1 MLLYVLLR
9 DGSSFN
15 NVTHQ
20 MQLYELSQSSFYV
33 AEAAHLIEL
42 AAAVGRSDETAHLA
56 ERQESMKK
64 LIVADMWD
72 EEQQIFANK
81 YPVDAP
87 NGESKGKGGFTKKIS
102 PTSFYP
108 VRNPNSLS
116 VLFLEFAQMTICV

>member
-1 MLLYVLLR
+1 
-9 DGSSFN
+9 
-15 NVTHQ
+15 

-81 YPVDAP
+81 YPADAP

-116 VLFLEFAQMTICV
+116 VLFLEFAQITICV

>member
-1 MLLYVLLR
+1 
-9 DGSSFN
+9 
-15 NVTHQ
+15 

-108 VRNPNSLS
+108 VRNPHSRS
-116 VLFLEFAQMTICV
+116 VLCLEFVPKPNFP